1 MKIGHEMAGEMTTF
15 PARGGKLG
23 DMKRSLVLGGG
34 GVVGIGWLVGVV
46 SGLAEAGIDLS
57 ADACPDEV
65 IGTSAGSVVGA
76 LVAHRT
82 PAARL
87 REIALDDANTAVVEK
102 AMPLIDFLKAVEVFE
117 TWAGLPDNSPASLAR
132 VGALALSAPTIS
144 EDDWSR
150 SSARTVGV
158 EWPALPYS
166 CVAVD
171 AFSGEY
177 VQWSR
182 DSGVSV
188 DLAVSSS
195 CTVPAI
201 FPPVT
206 IGATR
211 YVDGGLRS
219 GTNADLA
226 LGIHVLVLAPIGSN
240 KGDPMDQ
247 GARRILDT
255 ETAMLRA
262 RGATV
267 TELLPDD
274 ETNVATLSTP
284 LGRMDPA
291 MRDISILHG
300 TRQGRALAEALA
312 HW

>member
-1 MKIGHEMAGEMTTF
+1 
-15 PARGGKLG
+15 
-23 DMKRSLVLGGG
+23 MKRSLVLGGG

-46 SGLAEAGIDLS
+46 SGLAEEGIDFS

-82 PAARL
+82 TATRL
-87 REIALDDANTAVVEK
+87 REIALDDANTTVVEK
-102 AMPLIDFLKAVEVFE
+102 AMPMIDFLKALEVFE
-117 TWAGLPDNSPASLAR
+117 TWAALTDNTPANLAR
-132 VGALALSAPTIS
+132 VGALAINAPTIS
-144 EDDWSR
+144 EADWSH

-166 CVAVD
+166 CIAVD
-171 AFSGEY
+171 AFTGEY
-177 VQWSR
+177 VQWNR
-182 DSGVSV
+182 DSGVAV

-206 IGATR
+206 IGANR

-226 LGIHVLVLAPIGSN
+226 LGAHVLVLAPIGSN
-240 KGDPMDQ
+240 KADPMDQ
-247 GARRILDT
+247 GARRLLDT
-255 ETAMLRA
+255 ETTMLRA

-274 ETNVATLSTP
+274 ETNLATLSTP
-284 LGRMDPA
+284 LGRMDSA
-291 MRDISILHG
+291 MRHLSIEHG
-300 TRQGRALAEALA
+300 TRQGRLLAKALTS
-312 HW
+312 W

>member
-1 MKIGHEMAGEMTTF
+1 LDRATRGE
-15 PARGGKLG
+15 KLKG
-23 DMKRSLVLGGG
+23 MKRSLVLGGG

-46 SGLAEAGIDLS
+46 IGLAEAGVDLS
-57 ADACPDEV
+57 ADNCPDEV

-76 LVAHRT
+76 LVAHLT
-82 PAARL
+82 PAQRL

-102 AMPLIDFLKAVEVFE
+102 AMPMIDLLKAFEVFE
-117 TWAGLPDNSPASLAR
+117 TWAALPDNAPTNLAL

-144 EDDWSR
+144 EQDWNH

-158 EWPALPYS
+158 VWPDLPYS
-166 CVAVD
+166 CIAVN
-171 AFSGEY
+171 AFTGEY
-177 VQWSR
+177 VQWNR
-182 DSGVSV
+182 DSGVSI

-226 LGIHVLVLAPIGSN
+226 LGTSVLVLAPIGSN
-240 KGDPMDQ
+240 KADPMDQ
-247 GARRILDT
+247 GARRQLDR
-255 ETAMLRA
+255 ETAILKA

-267 TELLPDD
+267 IELLPDD
-274 ETNVATLSTP
+274 EANIATLSTP
-284 LGRMDPA
+284 LGRMDSA
-291 MRDISILHG
+291 MRSLSIEHG
-300 TRQGRALAEALA
+300 ARQGRELAKALAN
-312 HW
+312 W